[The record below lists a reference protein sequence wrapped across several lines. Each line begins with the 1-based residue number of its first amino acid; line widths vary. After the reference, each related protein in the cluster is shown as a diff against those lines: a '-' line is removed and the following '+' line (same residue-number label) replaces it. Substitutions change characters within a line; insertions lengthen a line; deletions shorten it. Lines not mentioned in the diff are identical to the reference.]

1 MIGQRNKASRR
12 TFLAGAGATLG
23 LAPLAG
29 CVTAPVAS
37 PSASPPIAYAPP
49 PLLPGLRIGI
59 DRITAI
65 TVCTRP
71 FRAEGPRL
79 DIERVGDKL
88 VVHHYGHGGSG
99 WSLSW
104 GSATLAVEK
113 VRSAG
118 AEGAVAVIGCGAI
131 GLTTALL
138 LQRAGF
144 RVTIYAKD
152 FPPNVRSTNATGTW
166 TPNSRICLESGATP
180 DFKAR
185 WERMCRESFRVYQS
199 LLALPANPVEWIDTY
214 YLADPDPHPEAAETP
229 DSRPPFAVGLQRE
242 LTPDLLPNTVDL
254 VQGKHPFGRRS
265 ARRYTGM
272 MFNIGPYTRL
282 LIDEFLERG
291 GRLETRE
298 FHTLADCRGLHES
311 VIVNCTGY
319 GARDLCKDDTIVPVR
334 GQLAHLIPQEDV
346 HYGLYYNSVV
356 FVPRRDGLVVQQI
369 GPSDYYGYGDDG
381 TTPDHEEAEEA
392 VRTIAG
398 LFGETAG

>member
-1 MIGQRNKASRR
+1 MTGRRNRATRR
-12 TFLAGAGATLG
+12 SFLSGAGATLG

-29 CVTAPVAS
+29 CMTAPPAASSVAL
-37 PSASPPIAYAPP
+37 APP
-49 PLLPGLRIGI
+49 PALPRLRISV

-104 GSATLAVEK
+104 GSAALAVEQ

-152 FPPNVRSTNATGTW
+152 FPPNVRSTNATGVW
-166 TPNSRICLESGATP
+166 SPGSRICLDLGATP

-185 WERMCRESFRVYQS
+185 WERMCRESFRVYQT
-199 LLALPANPVEWIDTY
+199 LLGLPGDPVEWIDTY
-214 YLADPDPHPEAAETP
+214 YLADPGP
-229 DSRPPFAVGLQRE
+229 DSAASEAPDPRPPFATGLQRE
-242 LTPDLLPNTVDL
+242 LTPELLLPAKEL
-254 VQGKHPFGRRS
+254 EPGQHPFGHRHARRS
-265 ARRYTGM
+265 PGM
-272 MFNIGPYTRL
+272 MFNIGPYTKL
-282 LIDEFLERG
+282 LLDEFLARG

-298 FHTLADCRGLHES
+298 FHTMADFHSLHEA

-319 GARDLCKDDTIVPVR
+319 GARDLCKDETIVPVR
-334 GQLAHLIPQEDV
+334 GQLAHLIPQADV
-346 HYGLYYNSVV
+346 HYGLYYDSVS
-356 FVPRRDGLVVQQI
+356 FVPRRDGLIVQQI
-369 GPSDYYGYGDDG
+369 GPNDYYGYGDDG
-381 TTPDHEEAEEA
+381 TAPNREEAEQA

-398 LFGETAG
+398 LFDGTVR